1 MKPLY
6 YLLLFLLPLAK
17 LAAQTDNLS
26 LPSPTE
32 DLLEFYSQGQA
43 EDAAFDY
50 NDLLDRLAN
59 LRRRPLDLNKATETD
74 LDDFPFLTD
83 LQKEALPAYRRQYG
97 NLVSIYE
104 LQAVP
109 GYDVATI
116 KLLLPFVTVV
126 EPGIINRP
134 TQTLKASHQQVI
146 LRWSRQL
153 EDKVGYEPPSEGS
166 SASRYAGSPD
176 QLYFRYKYTN
186 GNRFSAG
193 ITAEK
198 DAGEA
203 FFKGSNRK
211 GFDFYSAHVF
221 LQNPVRRVK
230 SLALGDYAITM
241 GQGLLVYQ
249 GFASRKSA
257 LSTLVS
263 RSGKPVR
270 PFSSVSEYDFFRGAA
285 AVFDLGKRIDLLAFA
300 SQRQRDANLD
310 LRTDTLA
317 NDPEVAFASSLQIS
331 GLHRTPNELAD
342 RGVIQ
347 QRSAGGSLKYHGR
360 HLVLGANT
368 LYEHLDKPLERTP
381 AVYNRF
387 YFNGKTLLNLSLD
400 YSLALRNVYVFG
412 ETARSR
418 NGAISSVNGLLAS
431 LDRKLDLA
439 VVYRDFARDYQ
450 SLNAKPFA
458 ETSGGLNER
467 GLYIGLQ
474 AQPTKRWRLNAYHD
488 QWRHDWPR
496 FSVDGPSEGNEWL
509 GRATFTQKRKLEAYA
524 QLRSEKKEENLP
536 NNETKLD
543 QLATRHNLQGRLN
556 LSLILRPGLEWRSRL
571 DLGSSEI
578 GGQKTKGMA
587 MFQELIIKPL
597 GSRFSGST
605 RFAVFGTGSYDVR
618 FYSYERDVLND
629 FSIPAYYDR
638 GSRFYLNLGYRMTRQ
653 IRLEARY
660 ATSYYPNSDG
670 IGSGLEQT
678 PGKRRSEVKLQLR
691 GEF

>member
-1 MKPLY
+1 MKKLS
-6 YLLLFLLPLAK
+6 YLLLLLLPMANIS
-17 LAAQTDNLS
+17 AQTDSLS
-26 LPSPTE
+26 LPNPTE
-32 DLLEFYSQGQA
+32 DLLESYSQGQE

-50 NDLLDRLAN
+50 NDLFDRLAN
-59 LRRRPLDLNKATETD
+59 LRRRPLDLNKANETD

-83 LQKEALPAYRRQYG
+83 LQKEALPAYRRKYG

-116 KLLLPFVTVV
+116 KLMLPFVTVTA
-126 EPGIINRP
+126 PGIINRP
-134 TQTLKASHQQVI
+134 TQTLKTIHQQVI
-146 LRWSRQL
+146 MRWSKQL
-153 EDKVGYEPPSEGS
+153 EDKAGYEPPAIGS

-176 QLYFRYKYTN
+176 QLYFRYKFTN

-193 ITAEK
+193 VTAEK
-198 DAGEA
+198 DAGEE

-221 LQNPVRRVK
+221 VQNPVRRVK
-230 SLALGDYAITM
+230 ALALGDYAVTM
-241 GQGLLVYQ
+241 GQGLLIYQ
-249 GFASRKSA
+249 GFATRKSA

-263 RSGKPVR
+263 RSGKPLR

-285 AVFDLGKRIDLLAFA
+285 AIFDLGKRLDLLAFA

-310 LRTDTLA
+310 VRTDTLA
-317 NDPEVAFASSLQIS
+317 NDPDVAFASSLQIS
-331 GLHRTPNELAD
+331 GLHRTQNELDD

-347 QRSAGGSLKYHGR
+347 QRSAGGTLKYHGR
-360 HLVLGANT
+360 HLVVGANA

-381 AVYNRF
+381 AVYNRY
-387 YFNGKTLLNLSLD
+387 YFNGKELLNLSLD
-400 YSLALRNVYVFG
+400 YSLAFRNTYFFG
-412 ETARSR
+412 ETARSKT
-418 NGAISSVNGLLAS
+418 GAVSTVNGLLAS
-431 LDRKLDLA
+431 LDRKVDVA
-439 VVYRDFARDYQ
+439 VVYRNFARDYQ

-458 ETSGGLNER
+458 ETAGGLNEQ
-467 GLYIGLQ
+467 GIYFGLQ
-474 AQPTKRWRLNAYHD
+474 AQPTKRWRFNAYHD

-496 FSVDGPSEGNEWL
+496 FSVDAPSEGTEWL
-509 GRATFTQKRKLEAYA
+509 GRATFTQKRKLEVYA

-543 QLATRHNLQGRLN
+543 QLDTRHNLQARLN

-597 GSRFSGST
+597 GSKFSGST

-629 FSIPAYYDR
+629 FSIPAYYAR
-638 GSRFYLNLGYRMTRQ
+638 GSRFYVNLAYRLSKQ
-653 IRLEARY
+653 IRIEARY
-660 ATSYYPNSDG
+660 ATTYYPNTDG

-678 PGKRRSEVKLQLR
+678 PGDRRSEVKVQLR